1 VRIGKLTLFFAGL
14 ILIIPAI
21 SAKAQIPLE
30 RLDFGAKIGTGISHA
45 ADYNGDSK
53 SRTGYLGGA
62 LVSYRQNRLVTLQ
75 LEFLYIIKGYRV
87 ENVRELDSVGNVIG
101 QGDFDFIFNYIEM
114 PFLAKITLPVRGKYS
129 PYFVAG
135 GFAAFN
141 IDNKMRLD
149 TTIPFDFDI
158 INAGDLDY
166 GLIVGAGLDIK
177 AGDGRVFIESRYDI
191 SFGEVVK
198 QQNQKLRMLTF
209 QIGYGW

>member
-1 VRIGKLTLFFAGL
+1 MRIGKLTLLFIGL
-14 ILIIPAI
+14 VLMLQAI

-30 RLDFGAKIGTGISHA
+30 NLDFGIKIGTGISHA

-62 LVSYRQNRLVTLQ
+62 QIGLRQNRLISLQ
-75 LEFLYIIKGYRV
+75 LELMYIIKGYKV
-87 ENVRELDSVGNVIG
+87 DNVREFDGVGNVIG
-101 QGDFDFIFNYIEM
+101 QGNFDFIFNYIEM
-114 PFLAKITLPVRGKYS
+114 PLLAKIMPPVGGKYT
-129 PYFVAG
+129 PYFVVG
-135 GFAAFN
+135 GFAAYN
-141 IDNKMRLD
+141 VDNKMRLD